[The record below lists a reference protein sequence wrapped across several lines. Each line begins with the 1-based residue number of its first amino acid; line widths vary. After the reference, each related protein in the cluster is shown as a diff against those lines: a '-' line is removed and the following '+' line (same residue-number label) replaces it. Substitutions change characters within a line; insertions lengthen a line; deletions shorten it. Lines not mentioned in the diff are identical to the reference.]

1 MAGVKMAKTEV
12 FALDQ
17 LLAKR
22 LQAGRSY
29 LEFLRVP
36 TMSAG
41 VYVLPA
47 GAPDPQQPHQQDEIY
62 YVVRGKAKVRLV
74 SKEDAKERTEERS
87 VGEGSVIFVEAGM
100 EHRFFDVEEELVVLV
115 VFAPE
120 ESGSGLR
127 VESL

>member
-1 MAGVKMAKTEV
+1 VSEV
-12 FALDQ
+12 FELDQ

-36 TMSAG
+36 AMSAG
-41 VYVLPA
+41 IYVLPA
-47 GAPDPQQPHQQDEIY
+47 GAPDPQQPHREDEIY
-62 YVVRGKAKVRLV
+62 YVVRGKAKMRIG
-74 SKEDAKERTEERS
+74 TEERS
-87 VGEGSVIFVEAGM
+87 VGEGSVIFVEAGL

-120 ESGSGLR
+120 ESG
-127 VESL
+127 

>member
-1 MAGVKMAKTEV
+1 VSIRRASIRKTEV

-36 TMSAG
+36 AMSAG

-47 GAPDPQQPHQQDEIY
+47 GAPDPQQPHHQDEIY
-62 YVVRGKAKVRLV
+62 YVLRGKGKMRLGGN
-74 SKEDAKERTEERS
+74 ERAEERAEERS
-87 VGEGSVIFVEAGM
+87 VGEGSVIFVEAGL

-120 ESGSGLR
+120 ESG
-127 VESL
+127 